1 MKISVLGS
9 GSKGNATFIDVNG
22 TKILIDAGFSCKK
35 IEEKLVSIGE
45 NIENISALLLTHE
58 HADHI
63 AGAGIISRKYEIPI
77 YITRES
83 FLICEQKL
91 GKITNDKISFIDK
104 HHFIIDNKIKIT
116 PFDVMHDAVR
126 TVGFKLEDENAKKIS
141 ISTDIGFINNV
152 VREHFKDVD
161 AMIIESNYDFNM
173 LMNSDY
179 PWGLKDRIK
188 SRNGHLS
195 NNEAAKF
202 IKEMSSDKLKKVFL
216 AHISKDSNSIHCIKN
231 AFIEEF
237 ARATKRP
244 SIEITNQDVASKIFE
259 IK

>member
-173 LMNSDY
+173 LMN
-179 PWGLKDRIK
+179 
-188 SRNGHLS
+188 
-195 NNEAAKF
+195 
-202 IKEMSSDKLKKVFL
+202 
-216 AHISKDSNSIHCIKN
+216 
-231 AFIEEF
+231 
-237 ARATKRP
+237 
-244 SIEITNQDVASKIFE
+244 
-259 IK
+259 